1 MNSFEVV
8 IIIIFGMLNNLFE
21 ISRSGLL
28 VVKHI
33 FENAVLANISILIV

>member
-21 ISRSGLL
+21 ISKSGLL
-28 VVKHI
+28 VVKYI
-33 FENAVLANISILIV
+33 FENAVLANI

>member
-21 ISRSGLL
+21 ISKSGRQIHL
-28 VVKHI
+28 
-33 FENAVLANISILIV
+33 